1 MRRIFVIFIEL
12 GKRDGIAAANIV
24 DTPSVI
30 EVGNEEP
37 AVFLPGQENACTLGD
52 LNPRLRGIAHREVK
66 TKRTMRAAAVS
77 GQLITVLGWRQQE
90 RTAVK
95 FKRNAYFDRAC
106 ADICKERLGA
116 DLQRIWGNR
125 IAERIIKR
133 ELEAVL
139 FVFKDGYVGWRN
151 LDLIEPIGQLR
162 AGNRRGRRFGLL
174 RDNHL
179 DGRNPVALIR
189 F

>member
-1 MRRIFVIFIEL
+1 
-12 GKRDGIAAANIV
+12 
-24 DTPSVI
+24 
-30 EVGNEEP
+30 
-37 AVFLPGQENACTLGD
+37 
-52 LNPRLRGIAHREVK
+52 
-66 TKRTMRAAAVS
+66 MRAAAVS

-162 AGNRRGRRFGLL
+162 AGNRAVGVGSGFSVTITLTVVTRLL
-174 RDNHL
+174 L
-179 DGRNPVALIR
+179 FV
-189 F
+189 FE

>member
-1 MRRIFVIFIEL
+1 
-12 GKRDGIAAANIV
+12 
-24 DTPSVI
+24 
-30 EVGNEEP
+30 
-37 AVFLPGQENACTLGD
+37 
-52 LNPRLRGIAHREVK
+52 
-66 TKRTMRAAAVS
+66 MRAAAVS
-77 GQLITVLGWRQQE
+77 GQLITVLGWRQQK

-95 FKRNAYFDRAC
+95 FKRNAYCDRAC

-133 ELEAVL
+133 ELEAIL

-162 AGNRRGRRFGLL
+162 AGNRRGCRFGLL

>member
-1 MRRIFVIFIEL
+1 
-12 GKRDGIAAANIV
+12 
-24 DTPSVI
+24 
-30 EVGNEEP
+30 
-37 AVFLPGQENACTLGD
+37 
-52 LNPRLRGIAHREVK
+52 
-66 TKRTMRAAAVS
+66 MRAAAVS

-162 AGNRRGRRFGLL
+162 PGTGVGVGSGFSVTITLTVVTRLL
-174 RDNHL
+174 LFD
-179 DGRNPVALIR
+179 
-189 F
+189 FE